1 MKRTQSTDAPEFLK
15 HRFPLSE
22 DRIAK
27 LVLPVNLTRKE
38 VQRISDFLDALV
50 LESLDSESEWPFE
63 DDDDPDEF
71 NRLTDDIDQ
80 DSYVD
85 HDDEIDEEDL
95 ESIEI
100 TEADLESAEPASVLS
115 PGAYAAPPA
124 GDPKWIPTQA
134 N

>member
-1 MKRTQSTDAPEFLK
+1 MSLMKRTQTTDAPEFLK

-50 LESLDSESEWPFE
+50 LESLNSESEWPFE
-63 DDDDPDEF
+63 DDDDLDEF
-71 NRLTDDIDQ
+71 NRLTADIDQ
-80 DSYVD
+80 DFCVD
-85 HDDEIDEEDL
+85 LADELDEEDL

-115 PGAYAAPPA
+115 PRP
-124 GDPKWIPTQA
+124 
-134 N
+134 